1 MDRDRV
7 TRYPLRLA
15 IVCIFRMFVFVARP
29 FAYICKSSVMC
40 VKGAEKSEFCE
51 RFQSGIFLKTQ
62 RKKKGE
68 LCTLSNTITTTIH
81 SNTNNA
87 RGRVV
92 RALRERGDDCARGIS
107 GRGTYDVRREDS
119 IELEQLKVEVQT
131 RETRWDDGYR

>member
-1 MDRDRV
+1 MNFVRV
-7 TRYPLRLA
+7 FRAAFSLKRRY
-15 IVCIFRMFVFVARP
+15 
-29 FAYICKSSVMC
+29 
-40 VKGAEKSEFCE
+40 
-51 RFQSGIFLKTQ
+51 
-62 RKKKGE
+62 KKGG
-68 LCTLSNTITTTIH
+68 TLHSFEYSTTTIH
-81 SNTNNA
+81 STTNNA